1 MSKKRIMLIKVFL
14 KFSSLQY
21 VHISFYMFGV
31 IFFHLTIC
39 YAIFLQD
46 LKCDVPV
53 NVRTFIE
60 DERKKSNGNVCCRI
74 ATINL
79 QSDDDVIRSDQNAE
93 LEASFETRVCNQRS
107 GYR

>member
-1 MSKKRIMLIKVFL
+1 MFIL
-14 KFSSLQY
+14 Y
-21 VHISFYMFGV
+21 VWCNVLLFN
-31 IFFHLTIC
+31 HLLR
-39 YAIFLQD
+39 YFLQD
-46 LKCDVPV
+46 LKCDLPV
-53 NVRTFIE
+53 DLRTFIE

-93 LEASFETRVCNQRS
+93 LEATFETRVCNQRP

>member
-1 MSKKRIMLIKVFL
+1 MF
-14 KFSSLQY
+14 
-21 VHISFYMFGV
+21 FYW
-31 IFFHLTIC
+31 TIC
-39 YAIFLQD
+39 YTIFLQD
-46 LKCDVPV
+46 LKCDLPV

-93 LEASFETRVCNQRS
+93 LEASFETRVCNQRP
-107 GYR
+107 GYRYDRFTHYYQYLGS